1 MNEEV
6 LKSNDISNSDFCPS
20 VPLTSISDLTFSSSL
35 FSGDSEG
42 DKMSVL
48 QGPLDSWNSYVA
60 EHLLHF
66 SEGSKVSS
74 FSTRLLSGIVFHNR
88 DPPYSTCNSIN
99 TLDTCSTITP
109 VANTYSRV
117 NTSIDMLIHCVCLQ
131 NILADIMG
139 NVSKSY
145 DVCSQLYDHPCNG
158 TASCQCEELPG
169 DYEID
174 GLAVACLDQ
183 KSCQR
188 SAEKSQVLLSASY
201 PVKEPYIGVTI
212 WYSNQVSKYC
222 KCSIIYS
229 DSIMCRFITCY
240 LQYLMH
246 FILHT

>member
-6 LKSNDISNSDFCPS
+6 LKSSDISNSDFCPS
-20 VPLTSISDLTFSSSL
+20 VPLTSISDLTTSSSSL
-35 FSGDSEG
+35 FSGDSNG
-42 DKMSVL
+42 DNVSVL

-88 DPPYSTCNSIN
+88 DSPYSTCNSIE
-99 TLDTCSTITP
+99 TLDTCSTIIP
-109 VANTYSRV
+109 VANIYSRL

-131 NILADIMG
+131 DILEDIIG
-139 NVSKSY
+139 NVTKSY
-145 DVCSQLYDHPCNG
+145 DVCSQLYDPPCNG

-169 DYEID
+169 DYKID
-174 GLAVACLDQ
+174 GLAIACLDQ
-183 KSCQR
+183 NSCQR
-188 SAEKSQVLLSASY
+188 LTEKSQLLLSAIY

-222 KCSIIYS
+222 KYSIINS

-240 LQYLMH
+240 LQY
-246 FILHT
+246 